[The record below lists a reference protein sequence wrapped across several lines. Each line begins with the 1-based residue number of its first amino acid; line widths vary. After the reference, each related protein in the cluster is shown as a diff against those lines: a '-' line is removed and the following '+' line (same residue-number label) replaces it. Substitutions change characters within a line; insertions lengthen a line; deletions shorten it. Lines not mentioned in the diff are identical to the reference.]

1 MPKMSVISMFAKC
14 PSIIRG
20 LIVSFGSRD
29 FIAETFHRAGH
40 SISADTPHYRRCS
53 PVLLKRQQGFMLMQR
68 QQSQWHDHS
77 LRDGP

>member
-1 MPKMSVISMFAKC
+1 MPRMSAISMFAKC
-14 PSIIRG
+14 LSIIRG
-20 LIVSFGSRD
+20 MILSFDSRD
-29 FIAETFHRAGH
+29 FTAETFHRAGH
-40 SISADTPHYRRCS
+40 SISADTLHYQRCS